1 MNNIVIDIK
10 NLSKR
15 YQLGTISTG
24 TLSRDLTSA
33 WARFRGKED
42 PNSLITSSND
52 LQISNGLENIWAFPQ
67 WVNFPLN

>member
-1 MNNIVIDIK
+1 MNEIVIDIK

-15 YQLGTISTG
+15 YHLGTISTG

-42 PNSLITSSND
+42 PNSLVTSSND
-52 LQISNGLENIWAFPQ
+52 LQILNGRDLI
-67 WVNFPLN
+67 PLQ